1 MTRKVLQRADAKG
14 LQYGKLRTALMQTLD
29 HYGRGDLAPADPA
42 LARQLTDMAAQLSGV
57 GKVSALKQQLT
68 AIAAGLR

>member
-1 MTRKVLQRADAKG
+1 
-14 LQYGKLRTALMQTLD
+14 MQTLG

-42 LARQLTDMAAQLSGV
+42 LAQQLTDMAAQLSGV